1 MVLSLLAAELFSI
14 FLAGVLY
21 GIYLVSLGIA
31 VRVLL
36 RTKSGWSRSRVV
48 VGVVSAIL
56 FVNSTLDFAV
66 AMEMIVRA
74 FVLYKGPGGP
84 ERVFTDTSSWQ
95 PFTKSFCVAVQTLTG
110 DAILIYRCWFIW
122 SKSWLTICLP
132 MLLWLGNFICQI
144 AMLVLLPRLGD
155 RPVNSGDVLPWG
167 LAFWILTICT
177 NVTATSLIVWRIR
190 GVEKQGRE
198 FLAAPDAIQPPSTL
212 NKAMRNII
220 ESGMIYTAT
229 SILEL
234 AAFATQ
240 SYLNYPGS
248 VLVFYSIGITFNLI
262 IIRGSAN
269 QSDTSVGGRRLHFP
283 RESAIHFTDIQS
295 TRPFQSTISS
305 AHEKPEVF
313 LLADRRGK
321 DLDHELPEPPAAH
334 TSNQYC
340 DHP

>member
-1 MVLSLLAAELFSI
+1 MALSLLAAELFSI

-36 RTKSGWSRSRVV
+36 RTKSGGSRSRVV

-66 AMEMIVRA
+66 AMEMVVRA

-95 PFTKSFCVAVQTLTG
+95 PFTK
-110 DAILIYRCWFIW
+110 IYRCWFIW
-122 SKSWLTICLP
+122 SKSWLIIGLP

-177 NVTATSLIVWRIR
+177 NVTATCLIVWRIW
-190 GVEKQGRE
+190 GVEKEGRE
-198 FLAAPDAIQPPSTL
+198 VLFPPDASQRSSTL
-212 NKAMRNII
+212 TNAMRNII

-240 SYLNYPGS
+240 SYLNYPAS

-269 QSDTSVGGRRLHFP
+269 SSLGGTQIHFP
-283 RESAIHFTDIQS
+283 RESAIHFTDSQS
-295 TRPFQSTISS
+295 TRPFQSTISCP
-305 AHEKPEVF
+305 HEKPEVF
-313 LLADRRGK
+313 LLSDRRGK
-321 DLDHELPEPPAAH
+321 DLDNERIEPPEAH

-340 DHP
+340 EDP